1 MQPQN
6 QVIMRYLIIGGVAG
20 GATVAARLRRMDEDA
35 NIIIFEKGK
44 HISYANC
51 GLPYYIGGTIPERNA
66 LFLQTPT
73 TFGNRFDAD
82 VRVNTE
88 VIAINRDKKTV
99 SCRNLSNDKEYEER
113 YDKLVLAPGSVA
125 IRPNIP
131 GIDAPNIFT
140 LKDIPD
146 TDALAKHLDECHAA
160 NRNPRAVIIGAG
172 FIGLETAENLLQSG
186 CEVSIIEKATHVM
199 PSLDIEIAAQV
210 QNHLKEKNIR
220 ILTQNG
226 VSKFEYHAPST
237 SVYLENGEIVEADL
251 VLVSI
256 GVRPLTTLAQQ
267 AGLEIGAT
275 GGIAVNEF
283 MQTSDADI
291 YAVGDAVQ
299 TIHPLTQKPQLSFLA
314 GPTNKQARLCANNI
328 AEGNQYAYQGSIN
341 TAIAKVCDLTVGS
354 TGLSEK
360 KLTELDWPFLTTI
373 THTAS
378 HATYYPGS
386 ETVTIKLNFSPKD
399 GQLFGAAVIGKEGV
413 DKRLDLLAYTIA
425 HHGSV
430 YDLAHFDHAYA
441 PPFSAPKDPVTVASL
456 VAENMLSQK
465 LQFIRW
471 NELRDLL
478 ANRNDDDF
486 LLIDVRSFLE
496 HKAGHIEGDE
506 NYPLEEL
513 REYLEDIP
521 TDTPIIVYCAIGLR
535 GYIASR
541 ILTQNGF
548 ENVRNLA
555 GGFQTYSLMQNF
567 EK

>member
-1 MQPQN
+1 
-6 QVIMRYLIIGGVAG
+6 MRYLIIGGVAG

-35 NIIIFEKGK
+35 EIIIFEKGK

-51 GLPYYIGGTIPERNA
+51 GLPYYVGGTIPERND

-88 VIAINRDKKTV
+88 VTAINRDKKSV
-99 SCRNLSNDKEYEER
+99 ACRNLGNGKEYEER

-125 IRPNIP
+125 IKPSIP

-146 TDALAKHLDECHAA
+146 TDALVDFLTKARASNE
-160 NRNPRAVIIGAG
+160 NPRAVIVGAG
-172 FIGLETAENLLQSG
+172 FIGIETAENLRKIG
-186 CEVSIIEKATHVM
+186 CKVTVIEKAPHVM

-210 QNHLKEKNIR
+210 QQHLEENGIDVR
-220 ILTQNG
+220 TRNG
-226 VSKFEYHAPST
+226 VTQFERTGTRT
-237 SVYLENGEIVEADL
+237 SLSLENGEKIEADF

-256 GVRPLTTLAQQ
+256 GVRPLTALAQQ
-267 AGLEIGAT
+267 AGLQIGIT
-275 GGIAVNEF
+275 GGIVVNEF
-283 MQTSDADI
+283 MQTSDPDI

-299 TIHPLTQKPQLSFLA
+299 TIHPLSKMPQLSFLA

-328 AEGNQYAYQGSIN
+328 VEGNIHAYQGSIN
-341 TAIAKVCDLTVGS
+341 TAIAKVFDLSVGS

-360 KLTELDWPFLTTI
+360 KLNELGWPFLTTI

-386 ETVTIKLNFSPKD
+386 ETITVKLNFSPDD
-399 GQLFGAAVIGKEGV
+399 GRLFGAAVIGKDGV
-413 DKRLDLLAYTIA
+413 DKRLDILAYTVA
-425 HHGSV
+425 QNGTV
-430 YDLAHFDHAYA
+430 YDLAQFDHAYA
-441 PPFSAPKDPVTVASL
+441 PPFSAPKDPVTVAGL
-456 VAENMLSQK
+456 VAENMISRK
-465 LQFIRW
+465 LDFIRW
-471 NELRDLL
+471 NELQDML
-478 ANRNDDDF
+478 AQGKDDEF

-496 HKAGHIEGDE
+496 HRAGNIKGDE

-513 REYLEDIP
+513 REFLDDIP
-521 TDTPIIVYCAIGLR
+521 TETPIILYCEIGLR

-555 GGFQTYSLMQNF
+555 GGYKTYRLMQNF
-567 EK
+567 NK